1 MSNRDPILD
10 HHRNC
15 RFLDNDIE
23 VGCSFALFLPV
34 LFGII
39 KSSSPSLK
47 NDNSNSDAETEE
59 SERKEE
65 RTTDRLVLLNN
76 EGEIM
81 DTINQKQSPATY
93 DITNDD
99 IERMSNIAVEVSTV
113 PSIGDEFTK
122 EKVAKRS
129 REKGDELYR
138 TAMRFLD
145 KGRAAS
151 SEAKKLH
158 IGFWM
163 KLPTYAYLFGDYT
176 RWNIDEARA
185 IFEELAADG
194 SADAQL
200 ALGFMHATGLGVP
213 ESSQAKA
220 LIYYTFSALG
230 GNPLAQMALGYRHWS
245 GISVQQSCERA
256 LTWYR
261 KVAQR
266 VNEQVRISGGTAM
279 QRIRLPDEQDTV
291 STSSSNSI
299 LDSNLLNY
307 YKYLADKGDLQ
318 AQVGLGQLYLTG
330 GRGVEQNMDLASQ
343 YFSTA
348 AQAGSTNA
356 YAYLG
361 NPVGQSGL
369 AIMYMYGKGVK
380 QDYAKAAKLFTLA
393 AEQGWVDGQLNLG
406 RTWCK
411 RDFKLAIKY
420 FQLASQSGHVNAYFN
435 LAQIH
440 ATGTGVPRNCH
451 TAVELYKNVAERG
464 RWSERLMEA
473 YASYRN
479 GRVDEAAFKYLFLAE
494 LGYEPAQTNFAY
506 IIDRGESNL
515 FPNEEAL
522 QRALLH
528 WQRSANQDYVYSRIK
543 LGDYYYYGYGTP
555 VDYEMA
561 AAQYKIA
568 SDRHQAAQAMFNLG
582 YMHEQ
587 GLGINKDI
595 YLAKRFYDMAAETSA
610 DAYMPVS
617 LALLKLTALFLMEY
631 FKENSV
637 VTMLD
642 YVFGANWDLYAI
654 TLFSGLIIILWMGYR
669 RQRFLGIMEV
679 KMIITSKISVGD
691 NSVSRKAL
699 YAYIHLFV
707 ELVNMVPFYHLT
719 VQRIEV
725 IRNSNF
731 ITLFVEMASLVPFN
745 QIRQNTVNFFMR
757 KPARELWKAVTS
769 LSPAGIKKGRA
780 KTRQSVLNL
789 QKFYRIGAGPIKI
802 KYPGLN
808 APLTVPNDEPMAVME
823 KTKEEADDLEQRL
836 KNIIVTRPSKK
847 RIKEKLHPLER
858 GFAGVRIEGQKLG
871 PPPPVDDIYFDDF
884 QTYCLQLRRTTNMT
898 SYGRQH
904 TMSALII
911 TGNGNGLGGYAIGKS
926 GLKHHIRAIVNGMR
940 MASKKLV
947 YVELLENR
955 TIYQDFYAECRG
967 TRIFAQRRP
976 KDFGVVAHPRLMK
989 ICEVLGIKD
998 LECKV
1003 MGSTKNYIALTHAFF
1018 IGLLNQETHQQLA
1031 ERKKLHVVELSPHKR
1046 YFPIKVASPF
1056 YSELRTER
1064 DIKSKEKLLL
1074 NDFYG
1079 EGRLPLIKKQ
1089 ILFYAN
1095 LSNHVAAEA
1104 LKHRFRNRDKC
1115 MIRLMAD
1122 DVIPR
1127 WTRDER
1133 RKWAEQKHEE
1143 MINGLAPL
1151 PRGIGLSE
1159 ILPKSEER

>member
-1 MSNRDPILD
+1 MIL
-10 HHRNC
+10 RWIVV
-15 RFLDNDIE
+15 LLL
-23 VGCSFALFLPV
+23 SLPF
-34 LFGII
+34 LFGI
-39 KSSSPSLK
+39 KPNSPPLK
-47 NDNSNSDAETEE
+47 GDNSNTNIEDEG
-59 SERKEE
+59 SEKKEE

-76 EGEIM
+76 EGETM
-81 DTINQKQSPATY
+81 DTMSQKQSPATY

-99 IERMSNIAVEVSTV
+99 IEKMSNAAVEVSAV
-113 PSIGDEFTK
+113 PSAGDEFTK
-122 EKVAKRS
+122 EKVVERSGTEQTEAEKR
-129 REKGDELYR
+129 GDELYR

-151 SEAKKLH
+151 TEAKRAAYRLLDEAAQLKH
-158 IGFWM
+158 KEAM
-163 KLPTYAYLFGDYT
+163 KLTAFAYLFGDYT

-185 IFEELAADG
+185 VFEELAAGG

-200 ALGFMHATGLGVP
+200 ALGFMHAIGLGVP

-245 GISVQQSCERA
+245 GISVQQNCERA

-291 STSSSNSI
+291 STSSSSSI

-361 NPVGQSGL
+361 KMYLDGTSATPQDNATAFQFFKKAADKGNPVGQSGL

-380 QDYAKAAKLFTLA
+380 QDYTKAAKLFTLA

-406 RTWCK
+406 YLHFRGLGVK

-473 YASYRN
+473 YASYRS

-515 FPNEEAL
+515 FPSEEAL

-528 WQRSANQDYVYSRIK
+528 WQRSANQDYAYARIK

-595 YLAKRFYDMAAETSA
+595 HLAKRFYDMAAETSA
-610 DAYMPVS
+610 DAYMPVN
-617 LALLKLTALFLMEY
+617 LALMKLTALFLVEY
-631 FKENSV
+631 FKENSF

-654 TLFSGLIIILWMGYR
+654 TLCLGLIVMLWMGYR
-669 RQRFLGIMEV
+669 RQRL
-679 KMIITSKISVGD
+679 VG
-691 NSVSRKAL
+691 
-699 YAYIHLFV
+699 
-707 ELVNMVPFYHLT
+707 LVH
-719 VQRIEV
+719 
-725 IRNSNF
+725 
-731 ITLFVEMASLVPFN
+731 
-745 QIRQNTVNFFMR
+745 
-757 KPARELWKAVTS
+757 
-769 LSPAGIKKGRA
+769 
-780 KTRQSVLNL
+780 
-789 QKFYRIGAGPIKI
+789 
-802 KYPGLN
+802 
-808 APLTVPNDEPMAVME
+808 
-823 KTKEEADDLEQRL
+823 
-836 KNIIVTRPSKK
+836 
-847 RIKEKLHPLER
+847 
-858 GFAGVRIEGQKLG
+858 
-871 PPPPVDDIYFDDF
+871 
-884 QTYCLQLRRTTNMT
+884 
-898 SYGRQH
+898 
-904 TMSALII
+904 
-911 TGNGNGLGGYAIGKS
+911 
-926 GLKHHIRAIVNGMR
+926 
-940 MASKKLV
+940 
-947 YVELLENR
+947 
-955 TIYQDFYAECRG
+955 
-967 TRIFAQRRP
+967 
-976 KDFGVVAHPRLMK
+976 
-989 ICEVLGIKD
+989 
-998 LECKV
+998 
-1003 MGSTKNYIALTHAFF
+1003 
-1018 IGLLNQETHQQLA
+1018 
-1031 ERKKLHVVELSPHKR
+1031 
-1046 YFPIKVASPF
+1046 
-1056 YSELRTER
+1056 
-1064 DIKSKEKLLL
+1064 
-1074 NDFYG
+1074 
-1079 EGRLPLIKKQ
+1079 
-1089 ILFYAN
+1089 
-1095 LSNHVAAEA
+1095 
-1104 LKHRFRNRDKC
+1104 
-1115 MIRLMAD
+1115 
-1122 DVIPR
+1122 
-1127 WTRDER
+1127 
-1133 RKWAEQKHEE
+1133 
-1143 MINGLAPL
+1143 
-1151 PRGIGLSE
+1151 
-1159 ILPKSEER
+1159 

>member
-1 MSNRDPILD
+1 MPSQYGTEVITLEGDYCAATRSANHSVDVVRLPLHPVGIMIL
-10 HHRNC
+10 RWIVVLLFSALFVFGIKPNSP
-15 RFLDNDIE
+15 RLKGDNPTTDIE
-23 VGCSFALFLPV
+23 DEG
-34 LFGII
+34 
-39 KSSSPSLK
+39 
-47 NDNSNSDAETEE
+47 AEK
-59 SERKEE
+59 KEE

-76 EGEIM
+76 DGETM
-81 DTINQKQSPATY
+81 DTMSQKQSPATY

-99 IERMSNIAVEVSTV
+99 IERMSNAAIEVSTV
-113 PSIGDEFTK
+113 PSAGDEFTK
-122 EKVAKRS
+122 EKMAERSETEKTETEKR
-129 REKGDELYR
+129 GDELYR

-151 SEAKKLH
+151 SEAKRAAYRLLDEAAQLKH
-158 IGFWM
+158 KEAM
-163 KLPTYAYLFGDYT
+163 KLTAYAYLFGDYT

-185 IFEELAADG
+185 IFEELASGG

-200 ALGFMHATGLGVP
+200 ALGFMHATGLGAT

-245 GISVQQSCERA
+245 GISVQQNCERA

-291 STSSSNSI
+291 STSSSSSI

-361 NPVGQSGL
+361 KMYLDGTPATPQDNATAFQFFKKAADKGNPVGQSGL

-380 QDYAKAAKLFTLA
+380 QDYIKAAKLFTLA

-406 RTWCK
+406 YLHFRGLGVK

-473 YASYRN
+473 YASYRG

-528 WQRSANQDYVYSRIK
+528 WQRSANQDYAYARIK

-587 GLGINKDI
+587 GLGINKDMH
-595 YLAKRFYDMAAETSA
+595 LAKRFYDMAAETST

-617 LALLKLTALFLMEY
+617 LALMKLTALFLVEH
-631 FKENSV
+631 FKENSF

-642 YVFGANWDLYAI
+642 YVFGANWDLYVI
-654 TLFSGLIIILWMGYR
+654 TLFLGLIVVLWMGYR
-669 RQRFLGIMEV
+669 RQR
-679 KMIITSKISVGD
+679 
-691 NSVSRKAL
+691 
-699 YAYIHLFV
+699 
-707 ELVNMVPFYHLT
+707 
-719 VQRIEV
+719 
-725 IRNSNF
+725 
-731 ITLFVEMASLVPFN
+731 
-745 QIRQNTVNFFMR
+745 
-757 KPARELWKAVTS
+757 
-769 LSPAGIKKGRA
+769 
-780 KTRQSVLNL
+780 
-789 QKFYRIGAGPIKI
+789 
-802 KYPGLN
+802 
-808 APLTVPNDEPMAVME
+808 
-823 KTKEEADDLEQRL
+823 
-836 KNIIVTRPSKK
+836 IV
-847 RIKEKLHPLER
+847 H
-858 GFAGVRIEGQKLG
+858 
-871 PPPPVDDIYFDDF
+871 
-884 QTYCLQLRRTTNMT
+884 
-898 SYGRQH
+898 
-904 TMSALII
+904 
-911 TGNGNGLGGYAIGKS
+911 
-926 GLKHHIRAIVNGMR
+926 
-940 MASKKLV
+940 
-947 YVELLENR
+947 
-955 TIYQDFYAECRG
+955 
-967 TRIFAQRRP
+967 
-976 KDFGVVAHPRLMK
+976 
-989 ICEVLGIKD
+989 
-998 LECKV
+998 
-1003 MGSTKNYIALTHAFF
+1003 
-1018 IGLLNQETHQQLA
+1018 
-1031 ERKKLHVVELSPHKR
+1031 
-1046 YFPIKVASPF
+1046 
-1056 YSELRTER
+1056 
-1064 DIKSKEKLLL
+1064 
-1074 NDFYG
+1074 
-1079 EGRLPLIKKQ
+1079 
-1089 ILFYAN
+1089 
-1095 LSNHVAAEA
+1095 
-1104 LKHRFRNRDKC
+1104 
-1115 MIRLMAD
+1115 
-1122 DVIPR
+1122 
-1127 WTRDER
+1127 
-1133 RKWAEQKHEE
+1133 
-1143 MINGLAPL
+1143 
-1151 PRGIGLSE
+1151 
-1159 ILPKSEER
+1159 

>member
-1 MSNRDPILD
+1 MILRWITVLLISLPFLFSIKPNSPPLKDDSSNT
-10 HHRNC
+10 
-15 RFLDNDIE
+15 DIE
-23 VGCSFALFLPV
+23 DEG
-34 LFGII
+34 
-39 KSSSPSLK
+39 
-47 NDNSNSDAETEE
+47 
-59 SERKEE
+59 SEKKEE

-76 EGEIM
+76 EGETM
-81 DTINQKQSPATY
+81 DAVSQKQSPATY

-99 IERMSNIAVEVSTV
+99 IERMSNAALEVSTV
-113 PSIGDEFTK
+113 SSVGDEFTK
-122 EKVAKRS
+122 EKMTERSEAEQTEAEKR
-129 REKGDELYR
+129 GDELYR

-151 SEAKKLH
+151 NEAKRAAYRLLDEAAQLKH
-158 IGFWM
+158 KEAM
-163 KLPTYAYLFGDYT
+163 KLIAYAYLFGDYT

-185 IFEELAADG
+185 IFEELAAGG

-245 GISVQQSCERA
+245 GISVQQNCERA

-291 STSSSNSI
+291 SSSSNSI

-318 AQVGLGQLYLTG
+318 AQVSLGQLYLTG
-330 GRGVEQNMDLASQ
+330 GRGVEQNMNLASQ

-356 YAYLG
+356 YAYLGKMYLDGTSATPQDNATAFQFFKKAADKG

-380 QDYAKAAKLFTLA
+380 QDYTKAAKLFTLA

-406 RTWCK
+406 YLHFRGLGVK

-473 YASYRN
+473 YTSYRS

-515 FPNEEAL
+515 FPSEEAL

-528 WQRSANQDYVYSRIK
+528 WQRSANQDYAYARIK

-561 AAQYKIA
+561 ATQYKIA

-587 GLGINKDI
+587 GLGINKDMH
-595 YLAKRFYDMAAETSA
+595 LAKRFYDMAAETSA

-617 LALLKLTALFLMEY
+617 LALLKLTALFFMEHL
-631 FKENSV
+631 KENSF

-654 TLFSGLIIILWMGYR
+654 TLFIGLIIMLWIGYR
-669 RQRFLGIMEV
+669 RQRL
-679 KMIITSKISVGD
+679 VG
-691 NSVSRKAL
+691 
-699 YAYIHLFV
+699 FV
-707 ELVNMVPFYHLT
+707 H
-719 VQRIEV
+719 
-725 IRNSNF
+725 
-731 ITLFVEMASLVPFN
+731 
-745 QIRQNTVNFFMR
+745 
-757 KPARELWKAVTS
+757 
-769 LSPAGIKKGRA
+769 
-780 KTRQSVLNL
+780 
-789 QKFYRIGAGPIKI
+789 
-802 KYPGLN
+802 
-808 APLTVPNDEPMAVME
+808 
-823 KTKEEADDLEQRL
+823 
-836 KNIIVTRPSKK
+836 
-847 RIKEKLHPLER
+847 
-858 GFAGVRIEGQKLG
+858 
-871 PPPPVDDIYFDDF
+871 
-884 QTYCLQLRRTTNMT
+884 
-898 SYGRQH
+898 
-904 TMSALII
+904 
-911 TGNGNGLGGYAIGKS
+911 
-926 GLKHHIRAIVNGMR
+926 
-940 MASKKLV
+940 
-947 YVELLENR
+947 
-955 TIYQDFYAECRG
+955 
-967 TRIFAQRRP
+967 
-976 KDFGVVAHPRLMK
+976 
-989 ICEVLGIKD
+989 
-998 LECKV
+998 
-1003 MGSTKNYIALTHAFF
+1003 
-1018 IGLLNQETHQQLA
+1018 
-1031 ERKKLHVVELSPHKR
+1031 
-1046 YFPIKVASPF
+1046 
-1056 YSELRTER
+1056 
-1064 DIKSKEKLLL
+1064 
-1074 NDFYG
+1074 
-1079 EGRLPLIKKQ
+1079 
-1089 ILFYAN
+1089 
-1095 LSNHVAAEA
+1095 
-1104 LKHRFRNRDKC
+1104 
-1115 MIRLMAD
+1115 
-1122 DVIPR
+1122 
-1127 WTRDER
+1127 
-1133 RKWAEQKHEE
+1133 
-1143 MINGLAPL
+1143 
-1151 PRGIGLSE
+1151 
-1159 ILPKSEER
+1159 